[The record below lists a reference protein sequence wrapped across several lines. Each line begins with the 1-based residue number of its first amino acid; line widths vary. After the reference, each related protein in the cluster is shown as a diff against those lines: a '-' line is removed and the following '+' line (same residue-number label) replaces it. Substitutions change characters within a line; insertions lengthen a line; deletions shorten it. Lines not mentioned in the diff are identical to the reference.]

1 MSSLIASVKNDWER
15 QLRESLPLYGHR
27 NWIVIAD
34 AAYPAQS
41 KPGIETVLAT
51 GDQIAV
57 VRKALAAIRNY
68 KHIRA
73 RVHTDTE
80 LRFLAESDAPGVTA
94 YRQQLDALFQD
105 SSRSEILH
113 EQIIAR
119 LDQSARLFRILIIKT
134 EMTIPYTS
142 IFFELEC
149 GYSNA
154 EAEKRLRLA
163 MQVSEIS

>member
-1 MSSLIASVKNDWER
+1 MSSLIASVMNDWER

-41 KPGIETVLAT
+41 KPGIETVLAP
-51 GDQIAV
+51 GNQIAV

-73 RVHTDTE
+73 RVYTDKE

-105 SSRSEILH
+105 FSRSEILH
-113 EQIIAR
+113 EQII
-119 LDQSARLFRILIIKT
+119 ARLFRILIIKT

-149 GYSNA
+149 GYSSA
-154 EAEKRLRLA
+154 EAEERLRLA

>member
-1 MSSLIASVKNDWER
+1 MSSLIASVMNDWER

-41 KPGIETVLAT
+41 KPGIETVLAP
-51 GDQIAV
+51 GNLIAV

-73 RVHTDTE
+73 RVYTDKE

-105 SSRSEILH
+105 FSRSEILH
-113 EQIIAR
+113 EQII
-119 LDQSARLFRILIIKT
+119 ARLFRILIIKT

-149 GYSNA
+149 GYSSA
-154 EAEKRLRLA
+154 EAEERLRLA

>member
-1 MSSLIASVKNDWER
+1 MSNLNASAKKDWER
-15 QLRESLPLYGHR
+15 RLRESLPLFGHR

-41 KPGIETVLAT
+41 KTGIETVLAA

-57 VRKALAAIRNY
+57 ARKALAAIRNY

-73 RVHTDTE
+73 RVHMDTE

-94 YRQQLDALFQD
+94 YRRQLDALFQD
-105 SSRSEILH
+105 ASRSEILH

-142 IFFELEC
+142 IFFELVC
-149 GYSNA
+149 GYSSA
-154 EAEKRLRLA
+154 EAEARLRLA
-163 MQVSEIS
+163 MQLSEIS

>member
-1 MSSLIASVKNDWER
+1 MSNLNATVDKGWER
-15 QLRESLPLYGHR
+15 QLCEALLLFGHR

-41 KPGIETVLAT
+41 KPGIETVLAA
-51 GDQIAV
+51 GDHITV
-57 VRKALAAIRNY
+57 VRKALAAIGNC

-73 RVHTDTE
+73 SIHMDKE
-80 LRFLAESDAPGVTA
+80 LRFLAESDTPGVMA
-94 YRQQLDALFQD
+94 YRRQLDTLFHGFD
-105 SSRSEILH
+105 RSEILH

-119 LDQSARLFRILIIKT
+119 LDQSATLFRILIIKT

-149 GYSNA
+149 GYRSA
-154 EAEKRLRLA
+154 EAEKRMRLA
-163 MQVSEIS
+163 MQFFEID

>member
-1 MSSLIASVKNDWER
+1 MSSLIASVMNDWER

-41 KPGIETVLAT
+41 KPAIETVLAP
-51 GDQIAV
+51 GNQIAV
-57 VRKALAAIRNY
+57 VRKALTAIRIY
-68 KHIRA
+68 RHIRA
-73 RVHTDTE
+73 RVYTDKE

-105 SSRSEILH
+105 FSRSEILH

-149 GYSNA
+149 GYSSA
-154 EAEKRLRLA
+154 EAEERLRLA

>member
-1 MSSLIASVKNDWER
+1 MSNLNATVYKGWER
-15 QLRESLPLYGHR
+15 QLRGTLPLFGHR

-41 KPGIETVLAT
+41 KPGIETVLAADDHLT
-51 GDQIAV
+51 V
-57 VRKALAAIRNY
+57 VRKAFAAIGNC

-73 RVHTDTE
+73 NIRMDKE
-80 LRFLAESDAPGVTA
+80 LRFLAESDTPGVMA
-94 YRQQLDALFQD
+94 YRRQLDTLFQGVD
-105 SSRSEILH
+105 RSESLH

-119 LDQSARLFRILIIKT
+119 LDQSATLFRILIIKT

-149 GYSNA
+149 GYRSA
-154 EAEKRLRLA
+154 EAEERMRLA
-163 MQVSEIS
+163 MQSSEID

>member
-1 MSSLIASVKNDWER
+1 MSNFNASAKKGWER
-15 QLRESLPLYGHR
+15 QLRESLPLFGHR

-41 KPGIETVLAT
+41 RPGIETVLAA
-51 GDQIAV
+51 GDQISVA
-57 VRKALAAIRNY
+57 RKALAAIRNY

-73 RVHTDTE
+73 RVHMDRE

-94 YRQQLDALFQD
+94 YRRQLDALFQD
-105 SSRSEILH
+105 SNRSEVLH

-149 GYSNA
+149 GYSSA
-154 EAEKRLRLA
+154 ETEERLRLT
-163 MQVSEIS
+163 MQLSEIS

>member
-1 MSSLIASVKNDWER
+1 MSNFNASAKKGWER
-15 QLRESLPLYGHR
+15 QLRESLPLFGHR

-41 KPGIETVLAT
+41 RPGIETVLAA
-51 GDQIAV
+51 GDQISVA
-57 VRKALAAIRNY
+57 RKALAAIRNY

-73 RVHTDTE
+73 RVHMDRE

-94 YRQQLDALFQD
+94 YRRQLDALFQD
-105 SSRSEILH
+105 SNRSEVLH

-142 IFFELEC
+142 VFFELDC
-149 GYSNA
+149 GYWDAN
-154 EAEKRLRLA
+154 AEKRLRQTIHA
-163 MQVSEIS
+163 AGN

>member
-1 MSSLIASVKNDWER
+1 MSNFNASAKKGWER
-15 QLRESLPLYGHR
+15 QLRESLPLFGHR

-41 KPGIETVLAT
+41 RPGIETVLAA
-51 GDQIAV
+51 GDQISVA
-57 VRKALAAIRNY
+57 RKALAAIRNY

-73 RVHTDTE
+73 RVHMDRE

-94 YRQQLDALFQD
+94 YRRQLDALFQD
-105 SSRSEILH
+105 SNRSEVLH

-134 EMTIPYTS
+134 AMTIPYTS

-149 GYSNA
+149 GYSSA
-154 EAEKRLRLA
+154 ETEERLRLT
-163 MQVSEIS
+163 MQLSEIS

>member
-1 MSSLIASVKNDWER
+1 MSNLNASAKKGWER
-15 QLRESLPLYGHR
+15 QLRESLPLFGHR

-41 KPGIETVLAT
+41 KPGIETVLAA

-57 VRKALAAIRNY
+57 ARKALAEIRNY

-73 RVHTDTE
+73 RVHMDRE

-94 YRQQLDALFQD
+94 YRRQLDALFQD
-105 SSRSEILH
+105 SNRSEILH

-119 LDQSARLFRILIIKT
+119 LDQSASLFRILIIKT

-149 GYSNA
+149 GYRSA
-154 EAEKRLRLA
+154 EAEERLRLA
-163 MQVSEIS
+163 MQLSEIS

>member
-1 MSSLIASVKNDWER
+1 MSNLNASAKKDWER
-15 QLRESLPLYGHR
+15 RLRESLPLFGHR

-41 KPGIETVLAT
+41 KPGIETVLAA

-57 VRKALAAIRNY
+57 ARKALAAIRNY

-73 RVHTDTE
+73 RVHMDRE

-94 YRQQLDALFQD
+94 YRRQLDALFQD
-105 SSRSEILH
+105 SNRSEILH

-119 LDQSARLFRILIIKT
+119 LDQSASLFRILIIKT

-149 GYSNA
+149 GYRSA
-154 EAEKRLRLA
+154 EAEERLRLA
-163 MQVSEIS
+163 MQLSEIS

>member
-1 MSSLIASVKNDWER
+1 MSNFNASAKKGWER
-15 QLRESLPLYGHR
+15 QLRGSLPLFGHR

-41 KPGIETVLAT
+41 RPGIETVLAA

-57 VRKALAAIRNY
+57 VRKALAAIRNHQ
-68 KHIRA
+68 HIRA
-73 RVHTDTE
+73 RVHMDRE

-94 YRQQLDALFQD
+94 YRRQLDALFQD
-105 SSRSEILH
+105 SSRSEVLH

-134 EMTIPYTS
+134 AMTIPYTS

-149 GYSNA
+149 GYSSA
-154 EAEKRLRLA
+154 ETEERLRLA
-163 MQVSEIS
+163 MQLSEIS

>member
-1 MSSLIASVKNDWER
+1 MSNLNASAKKGWER
-15 QLRESLPLYGHR
+15 QLRESLPLFGHR

-41 KPGIETVLAT
+41 KPGIETVLAA

-57 VRKALAAIRNY
+57 ARKALAAIRNY

-73 RVHTDTE
+73 RVHMDRE

-94 YRQQLDALFQD
+94 YRRQLDALFQD
-105 SSRSEILH
+105 SNRSEILH

-119 LDQSARLFRILIIKT
+119 LDQSASLFRILIIKT

-149 GYSNA
+149 GYSSA
-154 EAEKRLRLA
+154 ETEERLRLT
-163 MQVSEIS
+163 MQLSEIS